1 MAAME
6 SLPIFPLGV
15 VLYPRER
22 LPLHIFEPRYK
33 DLVAFCMEQDV
44 PFGVLLFDEGEMAE
58 IGCTARI
65 QEVLAR
71 YEDGRMDIMA
81 RGEERFSIR
90 QVFQNRSYMTADV
103 DLLYEPDEPLA
114 RELKERAITQ
124 HMKLLELA
132 GRTVRPSLYQDVRE
146 VSFVMAHNAGL
157 TLKQK
162 QHVLELNGEN
172 DRIAFLVDHFE
183 ELIPR
188 VEQMEDLKR
197 KIQSDGHFKDFPP
210 EHEENDENE
219 EED

>member
-1 MAAME
+1 MARIE

-22 LPLHIFEPRYK
+22 LALHIFEGRYK
-33 DLVAFCMEQDV
+33 DMIGFCLEEQQ
-44 PFGVLLFDEGEMAE
+44 PFGVVLFDEGEMADV
-58 IGCTARI
+58 GCTARI
-65 QEVLAR
+65 QEIVTR
-71 YEDGRMDIMA
+71 YEDGRMDIVVT
-81 RGEERFSIR
+81 GERRFKLLDVR
-90 QVFQNRSYMTADV
+90 QEFSYTTASV
-103 DLLYEPDEPLA
+103 ELVREPDEPLQ
-114 RELKERAITQ
+114 RDLTERAITQ

-162 QHVLELNGEN
+162 QHVLELATEN
-172 DRIAFLVDHFE
+172 ERIAYLVDHFE

-197 KIQSDGHFKDFPP
+197 KIQSNGHFKDFPAEGTGP
-210 EHEENDENE
+210 A
-219 EED
+219 